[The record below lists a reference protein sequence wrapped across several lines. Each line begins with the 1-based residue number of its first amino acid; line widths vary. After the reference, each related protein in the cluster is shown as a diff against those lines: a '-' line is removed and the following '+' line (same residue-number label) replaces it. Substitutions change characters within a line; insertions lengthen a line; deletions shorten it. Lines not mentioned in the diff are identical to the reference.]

1 MIGGRP
7 VSRSERKTGL
17 DATDDPPRMT
27 VAGDDWIT
35 IELAA

>member
-1 MIGGRP
+1 VGT
-7 VSRSERKTGL
+7 ERKTGL